1 MNNNINK
8 KGFTLVELLAVIVI
22 LAVLALVAMP
32 NVTRL
37 MENARKNSFTT
48 EAEEFAKYAQT
59 AYTNVQLAGSLSNSE
74 KISKIKVPGTTKG
87 DFEYFCISYEKLKTD
102 QYVNKSNDAA
112 YGGIIELFIPT
123 STNSTVTSTI
133 TNIYMTNGSYA
144 INGISLSNLASGNY
158 TEGSGNTLGQ
168 YNSGIKLVVNGAS
181 KDVSGISNG
190 SDEGTKGNLCLT
202 TQEAIKAEVSKLD
215 GAHQFN

>member
-158 TEGSGNTLGQ
+158 SEGSGNTLGQ

>member
-59 AYTNVQLAGSLSNSE
+59 AYTNVQLAGSLTNSA

-144 INGISLSNLASGNY
+144 INGISLSNLASGDY
-158 TEGSGNTLGQ
+158 KEGSGNTLGQ

-181 KDVSGISNG
+181 IDVSGTNG
-190 SDEGTKGNLCLT
+190 RDEGTKGNLCLT

>member
-59 AYTNVQLAGSLSNSE
+59 AYTNVQLAGSLRNSE

-181 KDVSGISNG
+181 IDVSGTNG
-190 SDEGTKGNLCLT
+190 RDEGTKGNLCLT

>member
-59 AYTNVQLAGSLSNSE
+59 AYTNVQLAGSLRNSE

-144 INGISLSNLASGNY
+144 INGISLSNLASGDY

-181 KDVSGISNG
+181 IDVSGTNG
-190 SDEGTKGNLCLT
+190 RDEGTKGNLCLT

>member
-59 AYTNVQLAGSLSNSE
+59 AYTNVQLAGSLTSSGQ
-74 KISKIKVPGTTKG
+74 ISKFKVPGTTKG
-87 DFEYFCISYEKLKTD
+87 DFEYFCISYQKLKAD

-158 TEGSGNTLGQ
+158 TEGSGATLGQ

-202 TQEAIKAEVSKLD
+202 TQEAVKAEVSKLD

>member
-144 INGISLSNLASGNY
+144 INGISLSNLASGDY
-158 TEGSGNTLGQ
+158 KEGSGNTLGQ

>member
-1 MNNNINK
+1 MNKSINK

-32 NVTRL
+32 NITRL

-59 AYTNVQLAGSLSNSE
+59 AYTNVQLAGSLTNSA
-74 KISKIKVPGTTKG
+74 KISKIKVPSTTKG

-112 YGGIIELFIPT
+112 YGGIIELFIPA

-202 TQEAIKAEVSKLD
+202 TQEAVKAEVSKLD

>member
-144 INGISLSNLASGNY
+144 INGISLSNLASGDY
-158 TEGSGNTLGQ
+158 KEGSGNTLGQ

-181 KDVSGISNG
+181 IDVSGTNG
-190 SDEGTKGNLCLT
+190 RDEGTKGNLCLT

>member
-181 KDVSGISNG
+181 IDVSGTNG
-190 SDEGTKGNLCLT
+190 RDEGTKGNLCLT

>member
-1 MNNNINK
+1 MNKSINR

-59 AYTNVQLAGSLSNSE
+59 AYTNVQLAGSLSSSGQ
-74 KISKIKVPGTTKG
+74 ISKFKVPGTAKG
-87 DFEYFCISYEKLKTD
+87 DFEYFCISYQKLKAD

-202 TQEAIKAEVSKLD
+202 TPDAVKSEVSKLD

>member
-59 AYTNVQLAGSLSNSE
+59 AYTNVQLAGSLTNSA

-102 QYVNKSNDAA
+102 QYVNKSNDAS

-158 TEGSGNTLGQ
+158 TEGSGATLGQ

-181 KDVSGISNG
+181 KDVSGTNG

>member
-59 AYTNVQLAGSLSNSE
+59 AYTNVQLAGSLTSSGQ
-74 KISKIKVPGTTKG
+74 ISKFKVPGTTKG
-87 DFEYFCISYEKLKTD
+87 DFEYFCISYQKLKAD

-158 TEGSGNTLGQ
+158 SEGSGNTLGQ

>member
-22 LAVLALVAMP
+22 LAVLALVVMP

-59 AYTNVQLAGSLSNSE
+59 AYTNVQLAGSLTNSA

-144 INGISLSNLASGNY
+144 INGISLSNLASGDY
-158 TEGSGNTLGQ
+158 KEGSGNTLGQ

-181 KDVSGISNG
+181 IDVSGTNG
-190 SDEGTKGNLCLT
+190 RDEGTKGNLCLT

>member
-59 AYTNVQLAGSLSNSE
+59 AYTNVQLAGSLTSSGQ
-74 KISKIKVPGTTKG
+74 ISKFKVPGTTKG
-87 DFEYFCISYEKLKTD
+87 DFEYFCISYQKLKSD

-158 TEGSGNTLGQ
+158 TEGSGATLGQ

-202 TQEAIKAEVSKLD
+202 TQEAVKAEVSKLD